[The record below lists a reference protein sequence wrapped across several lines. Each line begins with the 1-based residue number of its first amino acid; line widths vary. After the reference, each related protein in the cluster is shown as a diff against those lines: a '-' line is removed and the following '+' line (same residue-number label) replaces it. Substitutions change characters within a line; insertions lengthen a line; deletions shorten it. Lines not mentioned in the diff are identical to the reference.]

1 VIRVQPGRHPEWE
14 TTVVGEITSIGET
27 KEAILGHPFVEVILD
42 TDEDEG
48 IIRRPPLKK
57 FEEFRQECKRRG
69 ISELKGLHVE
79 CSEYHIVLLD

>member
-1 VIRVQPGRHPEWE
+1 MQPGRHPEWE
-14 TTVVGEITSIGET
+14 TTVVGEIRSAGEIR
-27 KEAILGHPFVEVILD
+27 EAIPKHPSVEVVLD

-69 ISELKGLHVE
+69 IRRLKGLRVE
-79 CSEYHIVLLD
+79 CSEYHIILLD